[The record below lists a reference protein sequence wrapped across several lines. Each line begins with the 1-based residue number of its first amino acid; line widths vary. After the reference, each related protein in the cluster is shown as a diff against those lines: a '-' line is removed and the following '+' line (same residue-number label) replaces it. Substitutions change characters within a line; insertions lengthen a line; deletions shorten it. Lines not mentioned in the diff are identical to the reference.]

1 MRISLQLLSLLS
13 IPIPFNSFIYNNKNA
28 IILRKPLR
36 TSSCLLK
43 ANNKT
48 SHIYKINFNNNN
60 DEEEFNS
67 KQSVE
72 NAAENAVATGGVTE
86 EYKVIKLQ

>member
-13 IPIPFNSFIYNNKNA
+13 IPIPFNSFIYNNRNA

-36 TSSCLLK
+36 TSSCLLR

-60 DEEEFNS
+60 NNDDEFNLY
-67 KQSVE
+67 
-72 NAAENAVATGGVTE
+72 
-86 EYKVIKLQ
+86 EYRMFTLNLCVIYLCFNYLSSFF

>member
-60 DEEEFNS
+60 DEEEFNLY
-67 KQSVE
+67 
-72 NAAENAVATGGVTE
+72 
-86 EYKVIKLQ
+86 EYRMFTLNLCVIYICFNYLSSFF

>member
-13 IPIPFNSFIYNNKNA
+13 FPIPFNSFIYNNKNA

-48 SHIYKINFNNNN
+48 SHIYKINFNNNY
-60 DEEEFNS
+60 DDDEFNLYEIGRAH
-67 KQSVE
+67 V
-72 NAAENAVATGGVTE
+72 
-86 EYKVIKLQ
+86 

>member
-60 DEEEFNS
+60 DEEEFNLY
-67 KQSVE
+67 
-72 NAAENAVATGGVTE
+72 
-86 EYKVIKLQ
+86 EYRMFTLNLCVIYLCFNYLSSFF